1 MVRNIRRRSVTGL
14 RVLAAIAVCGGLW
27 AKAEV
32 AGGNS
37 AAPPAQQF
45 AAAPGAGSP
54 ASPCVI
60 SLDFKAQSA
69 LVIDPQT
76 HQDILLGL
84 DQRVGNWSM
93 MAVVQLPA
101 GDSAAGTVAVF
112 EDLVSPKGSIEYVG
126 VGKQGALLTLPKS
139 LEPTSVPAGT
149 LFRGKTLDEIAK
161 TESDFLATDLL
172 AGSADSSYDAVAAAL
187 PPLRVPSFVG
197 TRHSDDKPTYDYG
210 GFSDEIYLD
219 VGKLF
224 PDIPAA
230 RTRHDVGEG
239 LIGGWLPV
247 LRFVFFTGADRQF
260 EETIFAEEAPG
271 HFWTQPV
278 WYRVLRIESGDVKEA
293 HYYYHHLPFPPRKEP
308 PASAFFEGLF
318 HVHSVWKHDLD
329 PAMKIDVPDPRIA
342 ALCLRSFSLQMIT
355 RVEDHP
361 KYGYPPL
368 GGINVFG
375 GYGYNNVD
383 TFQDTFNSD
392 VSAFMEWGMFDIA
405 GRYIDDYFTNS
416 VRDDGSIDTRG
427 PEIGQYGKMLSVMGK
442 YYALSKDSRL
452 LRKYQKK
459 LEAIVELF
467 YTLRKEAK
475 DRPTIDISYGIVR
488 GWTEHDSSLKIDPYR
503 FMLPHY
509 SNNAFASRGFH
520 DLGEAWI
527 DIGRK
532 SSDAL
537 LAAGGR
543 RMLAEADAMKKDMD
557 ASIEK
562 SIDTTQNPP
571 YLPAVAGDT
580 PTYGKARA
588 YSELLESGLLTQ
600 PQAKIVLD
608 HWAAHGGTVFGL
620 PRFGK
625 DNVGGFLDFGPA
637 YVRLQFDAVREFIL
651 LYYAHM
657 SHIYSPGTW
666 TSVESAKMDGTVGG
680 PYCTPA
686 QDTIP
691 ILTKW
696 MLVFEDPNEDV
707 LWLARATPRE
717 WLATGK
723 KIVVQNA
730 PTRFGNISYE
740 IHSTIDRGSLAAS
753 VDFPAGYKAATQL
766 RCRVPGGKQIRSVT
780 LNGAPWTHFSA
791 EQEWISIPAGAEA
804 HVKLEIAYQIAGP

>member
-1 MVRNIRRRSVTGL
+1 VEVFLAKGDMLRNSGKRSVARLAIVASALVVAVSGGVWGEARTG
-14 RVLAAIAVCGGLW
+14 
-27 AKAEV
+27 EV
-32 AGGNS
+32 KTPS
-37 AAPPAQQF
+37 V
-45 AAAPGAGSP
+45 
-54 ASPCVI
+54 ASV
-60 SLDFKAQSA
+60 DFKAQSA
-69 LVIDPQT
+69 VVIDPDT
-76 HQDILLGL
+76 HKTTLLVVH
-84 DQRVGNWSM
+84 QRVGDWTL
-93 MAVVQLPA
+93 MAVVQLLA
-101 GDSAAGTVAVF
+101 GDSAAGTAAVF
-112 EDLVSPKGSIEYVG
+112 EDVVSAKGSIEYVG
-126 VGKQGALLTLPKS
+126 VGKQGVLLTLPKS
-139 LEPTSVPAGT
+139 LEPTSVPEGT
-149 LFRGKTLDEIAK
+149 LFRGKTVGEIANI
-161 TESDFLATDLL
+161 ESDFLATDLL
-172 AGSADSSYDAVAAAL
+172 AGAGSADPSYNDVAAAL

-224 PDIPAA
+224 PDIRAA
-230 RTRHDVGEG
+230 RARHDVGEG

-247 LRFVFFTGADRQF
+247 LRFVFPAGADRQF

-278 WYRVLRIESGDVKEA
+278 WYRVLRVESGEVKEA

-308 PASAFFEGLF
+308 PASAFFEALF
-318 HVHSVWKHDLD
+318 HVHAVWKHDLN

-416 VRDDGSIDTRG
+416 VRNDGSIDTRG

-442 YYALSKDSRL
+442 YYALSNDSRL

-459 LEAIVELF
+459 LEAIVDLF

-475 DRPTIDISYGIVR
+475 DRPTTDISYGIVR

-509 SNNAFASRGFH
+509 SNNAFASRGFR
-520 DLGEAWI
+520 DLGGAWI
-527 DIGRK
+527 EIGRK
-532 SSDAL
+532 SSDKG
-537 LAAGGR
+537 LAAEGR
-543 RMLAEADAMKKDMD
+543 RMLEEADAMKKDMD

-571 YLPAVAGDT
+571 YMPAVAGDT

-600 PQAKIVLD
+600 DKAKIVLD
-608 HWAAHGGTVFGL
+608 HWAAHGGTAFGL

-657 SHIYSPGTW
+657 AHVYSPGTW

-680 PYCTPA
+680 PYCTPS

-691 ILTKW
+691 IFTKW
-696 MLVFEDPNEDV
+696 MLVFEDPNQDV
-707 LWLARATPRE
+707 VWLARATPRE
-717 WLATGK
+717 WLAPGK
-723 KIVVQNA
+723 KIAVQSA

-740 IHSTIDRGSLAAS
+740 IHSAIDRGSVSAT

-766 RCRVPGGKQIRSVT
+766 RCRVPEGKQIRSVT
-780 LNGAPWTHFSA
+780 LNGEPWAKFSA
-791 EQEWISIPAGAEA
+791 EQESILIPAGAKA
-804 HVKLEIAYQIAGP
+804 HISLEISY

>member
-1 MVRNIRRRSVTGL
+1 
-14 RVLAAIAVCGGLW
+14 
-27 AKAEV
+27 
-32 AGGNS
+32 
-37 AAPPAQQF
+37 
-45 AAAPGAGSP
+45 
-54 ASPCVI
+54 
-60 SLDFKAQSA
+60 
-69 LVIDPQT
+69 
-76 HQDILLGL
+76 
-84 DQRVGNWSM
+84 

-101 GDSAAGTVAVF
+101 GDSAAGTAAVL
-112 EDLVSPKGSIEYVG
+112 EDAVSPKGSIEYVG
-126 VGKQGALLTLPKS
+126 VGTQRVLLTLPKS
-139 LEPTSVPAGT
+139 LEPTSVPPGT
-149 LFRGKTLDEIAK
+149 LFRGKTLDEIEN
-161 TESDFLATDLL
+161 TESDFLATDFL
-172 AGSADSSYDAVAAAL
+172 AGNADPSYNDVAAAL

-224 PDIPAA
+224 PDIRAA
-230 RTRHDVGEG
+230 RARHDVGEG

-247 LRFVFFTGADRQF
+247 LRFVFPAGADRQF

-278 WYRVLRIESGDVKEA
+278 WYRVLRVESGEVKEA

-308 PASAFFEGLF
+308 PASAFFEALF
-318 HVHSVWKHDLD
+318 HVHAVWKHDLN
-329 PAMKIDVPDPRIA
+329 PAMKIDVPDSRIA

-442 YYALSKDSRL
+442 YYALSNDSRL

-459 LEAIVELF
+459 LEAMVELF

-475 DRPTIDISYGIVR
+475 DRPTTDISYGIVR

-509 SNNAFASRGFH
+509 SNNAFASRGFD
-520 DLGEAWI
+520 DLGKAWI
-527 DIGRK
+527 DISRK
-532 SSDAL
+532 SSDAAL
-537 LAAGGR
+537 GAEGR
-543 RMLAEADAMKKDMD
+543 RMLEEADAMKKDMD
-557 ASIEK
+557 ASIAK

-588 YSELLESGLLTQ
+588 YSEILETGLLTQ
-600 PQAKIVLD
+600 PQAKIVMD
-608 HWAAHGGTVFGL
+608 HWAAHGGTAFGL

-657 SHIYSPGTW
+657 AHIYSPGTW

-707 LWLARATPRE
+707 VWLARATPRD
-717 WLATGK
+717 WLAPGK
-723 KIVVQNA
+723 KIVVQSA

-740 IHSTIDRGSLAAS
+740 IHSAIDRKSVSAM
-753 VDFPAGYKAATQL
+753 VDFPAGYKAATRL
-766 RCRVPGGKQIRSVT
+766 RCRVPEGKPIRSVT
-780 LNGAPWTHFSA
+780 LNGAPWTKFSA
-791 EQEWISIPAGAEA
+791 EQESISIPAGAKA
-804 HVKLEIAYQIAGP
+804 HIKLEISY